1 MAVFNGM
8 FPILSGKEE
17 AARDFARQ
25 VAGPRNGDFA
35 AFQKGSSTTR
45 ETWTVQG
52 TPAGSFMLVWFEGDV
67 EKAFEDLATTKD
79 EFSDWFRAQILNV
92 TGVDMTQPDDSP
104 PPETVLDWR
113 A

>member
-8 FPILSGKEE
+8 FPILPGKEK
-17 AARDFARQ
+17 AARTFAEQ
-25 VAGPRNGDFA
+25 TIGPRRGDFA
-35 AFQKGSSTTR
+35 TLQGRAPITR
-45 ETWTVQG
+45 ETWTVQT

-67 EKAFEDLATTKD
+67 EAAFQDLATTQD
-79 EFSDWFRAQILNV
+79 DFSSWFRAQILEV